1 MDEIIELLQY
11 WKSYSDKGLGSNL
24 GRFGL
29 WLNEQ
34 KNQAKNT
41 EVPNEFQVSPNIKI
55 GFLLGHIM
63 AFGEIWTKLAFRD
76 LPIQHFHDFGTLRF
90 IEAQINPTKKEIAE
104 DSFMEQ
110 SSCFEALKRMTKN
123 GLIKDETDKHD
134 KRVKRVKIT
143 QKGKKILE
151 KATHQS
157 MVLSDLLVGDLTED
171 EKLQLITLLEKLGSF
186 HIDLYTNTSKE
197 KVIDSFKL

>member
-123 GLIKDETDKHD
+123 GLIKDEIFCICT
-134 KRVKRVKIT
+134 
-143 QKGKKILE
+143 
-151 KATHQS
+151 
-157 MVLSDLLVGDLTED
+157 
-171 EKLQLITLLEKLGSF
+171 
-186 HIDLYTNTSKE
+186 
-197 KVIDSFKL
+197 